1 MCILRP
7 YKLDICVEHLN
18 MFLSLRENF
27 PLFSAVCLE
36 TQNAHTMNTLPEY
49 LGGGEEAAVQ
59 S

>member
-1 MCILRP
+1 
-7 YKLDICVEHLN
+7 

-27 PLFSAVCLE
+27 PLFSAVYLE